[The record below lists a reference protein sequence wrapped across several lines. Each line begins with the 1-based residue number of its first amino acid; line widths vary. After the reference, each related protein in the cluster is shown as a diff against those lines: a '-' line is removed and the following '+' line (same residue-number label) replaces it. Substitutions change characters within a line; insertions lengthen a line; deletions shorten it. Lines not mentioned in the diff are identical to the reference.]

1 MKKKNNILFIL
12 CDGLKD
18 NCLGYNNSE
27 VYTPNLDL
35 FKSQSVSFINGYTT
49 NPSTI
54 LSTASIYNGN
64 YSSQFKS
71 LDNTFV
77 AQLQSN
83 GYYTVLIGKK
93 GLSDDNVDIGY
104 DEEII
109 INNDLSKLFDDTRTK
124 FLVNNRFKSK
134 DNLVSKSEDL
144 SYTYLDDGKY
154 SQNSLIGDIGL
165 TWLNDNSITGEKPW
179 FLTLSYSITDQLKN
193 RNILHSENIYD
204 DAILT
209 LPNSSFENSKD
220 KGKLYSPD
228 ILSKNS
234 NITFNA
240 CEEEIQ
246 ASLKSYYSQ
255 ISLIDK
261 KLGIIFD
268 KLKELGEWDNSVI
281 FFSSNHGYYMG
292 DFKMIGHTN
301 YLSQAMM
308 RVPLLLK
315 PAIKGYVGREEESV
329 GYNFDIVATALEI
342 ANIDIPNDISSKSLL
357 PFIEDL
363 GTQNLKD
370 CEKTPIYFESNDMRS
385 IIRDGWKL
393 VYYKNKSFGELYD
406 LTDDPYEEDNVYFKD
421 SFESIKWGLTKLLC
435 DKMIELGSNN

>member
-27 VYTPNLDL
+27 VYTPNIDL
-35 FKSQSVSFINGYTT
+35 FKSQCVSFKNGYTT

-54 LSTASIYNGN
+54 LSNASIYNGK
-64 YSSQFKS
+64 YSSQFKNI
-71 LDNTFV
+71 DNSFV
-77 AQLQSN
+77 GQLQSN
-83 GYYTVLIGKK
+83 GYHTVLIGKK
-93 GLSDDNVDIGY
+93 GLLNDNIDIGY
-104 DEEII
+104 DEERI
-109 INNDLSKLFDDTRTK
+109 INNDLPNLCDDTYTK
-124 FLVNNRFKSK
+124 LLVNNGFNSNDKLL
-134 DNLVSKSEDL
+134 NENEDL
-144 SYTYLDDGKY
+144 SSTCLGTEKY
-154 SQNSLIGDIGL
+154 SLNSLIGDIGS
-165 TWLNDNSITGEKPW
+165 TWLNANALTGEKPW
-179 FLTLSYSITDQLKN
+179 FLTLSFSITDQLKN
-193 RNILHSENIYD
+193 SKFLNLENIYN
-204 DAILT
+204 DAVLT
-209 LPNSSFENSKD
+209 LPSSRFEEHKD
-220 KGKLYSPD
+220 KSRLYTPE

-240 CEEEIQ
+240 NEDEIQ

-268 KLKELGEWDNSVI
+268 KLKEIGEWDNTFI

-292 DFKMIGHTN
+292 DFKMIGHAK

-308 RVPLLLK
+308 RVPLLFK

-329 GYNFDIVATALEI
+329 GYNFDIAATALEI
-342 ANIDIPNDISSKSLL
+342 ANIDISNDSSSKSLL

-363 GTQNLKD
+363 GTQKLKD

-393 VYYKNKSFGELYD
+393 VYYKNKSYGELYD
-406 LTDDPYEEDNVYFKD
+406 LTDDSDEKDNVYYKA